1 MPWENKGGGGP
12 WGSGSGGGGGNN
24 GGGPWGRGGGGGP
37 SGPKPPDIEDLIR
50 KSQDKIRDLLP
61 GGAGVNGPVIAVIAA
76 LVFAVWFGVGGF
88 YRVESNQEG
97 VELVFGKWVNTT
109 SPGLNWNW
117 PYPIGAVETPGISDI
132 HQTDLGFT
140 RNGRSGGNLQK
151 RDVSEES
158 LMLTGDQNIIDI
170 DITVQWKISSAS
182 DYLFNIREPDQTVK
196 IAAESAL
203 REIIGQIDIQPAL
216 TESRQEIELQTMA
229 LLQEILNEY
238 QSGIEITVVQL
249 QEVQAPGAVTDA
261 FDDVARAIQDLNRS
275 RNDAD
280 KYRNDVLPRAR
291 GDAQVMTQGA
301 QAYKEQLENEAE
313 GEAQRFLSVY
323 EAFKQNPEVTKRR
336 MYLET
341 MQRVLAKA
349 DKVIMDSS
357 ATGAVPYL
365 PLNELRGSRAQRN

>member
-1 MPWENKGGGGP
+1 
-12 WGSGSGGGGGNN
+12 
-24 GGGPWGRGGGGGP
+24 
-37 SGPKPPDIEDLIR
+37 
-50 KSQDKIRDLLP
+50 
-61 GGAGVNGPVIAVIAA
+61 
-76 LVFAVWFGVGGF
+76 
-88 YRVESNQEG
+88 
-97 VELVFGKWVNTT
+97 
-109 SPGLNWNW
+109 
-117 PYPIGAVETPGISDI
+117 
-132 HQTDLGFT
+132 
-140 RNGRSGGNLQK
+140 
-151 RDVSEES
+151 
-158 LMLTGDQNIIDI
+158 
-170 DITVQWKISSAS
+170 
-182 DYLFNIREPDQTVK
+182 
-196 IAAESAL
+196 
-203 REIIGQIDIQPAL
+203 
-216 TESRQEIELQTMA
+216 MA